1 MFLNHENPGKLKHTS
16 LLPLITESAKP
27 DSLHLNKKQQSKF
40 RIVKFKVISLA
51 NPLSFFLVIF
61 LMRIK

>member
-27 DSLHLNKKQQSKF
+27 DSLYLNKK
-40 RIVKFKVISLA
+40 
-51 NPLSFFLVIF
+51 
-61 LMRIK
+61 